1 MGGRDDKMAYLQ
13 NGFRAPGVGGASP
26 GSASPTPVST
36 EYEAN
41 RPQMMPVYNSPSSIE
56 SARRKRNEIIS
67 RSGRGS
73 TNLVGNPGTQ
83 AYSNSFLGSVT

>member
-1 MGGRDDKMAYLQ
+1 MGGR
-13 NGFRAPGVGGASP
+13 GGSGSLKPWQVATSP
-26 GSASPTPVST
+26 STGAASPTPTST

-41 RPQMMPVYNSPSSIE
+41 RPQVMPVYNSPSAIE
-56 SARRKRNEIIS
+56 SARRKRQEIIS

-83 AYSNSFLGSVT
+83 AYSNSFLGSVA

>member
-1 MGGRDDKMAYLQ
+1 MGGAATPATGAGTGSGGNNY
-13 NGFRAPGVGGASP
+13 GGV
-26 GSASPTPVST
+26 SPTPTSG

-41 RPQMMPVYNSPSSIE
+41 RPQIMPVYNSPSQIE
-56 SARRKRNEIIS
+56 SARRKRQEIIA

-83 AYSNSFLGSVT
+83 AYQSSFLGSVS